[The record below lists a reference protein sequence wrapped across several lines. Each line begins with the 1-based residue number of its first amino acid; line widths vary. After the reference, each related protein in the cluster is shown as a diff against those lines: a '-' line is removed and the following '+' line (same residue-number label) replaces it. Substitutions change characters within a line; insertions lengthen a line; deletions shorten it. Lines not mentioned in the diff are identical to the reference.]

1 MEVRLLTQNTFNM
14 SKNFLYIIILVLI
27 LMLVFSGNGSNQ
39 YKDIQKERIL
49 NLKKQQEKD
58 RNEIQCLQDEIKNVD
73 KENKEIVF
81 IDNGFKKK
89 YYDILKKNTLLKD
102 QMASI
107 RDLVLPYHKLDSIA
121 AIVEYT
127 KN

>member
-1 MEVRLLTQNTFNM
+1 M
-14 SKNFLYIIILVLI
+14 SKNFLYIIIIVLI
-27 LMLVFSGNGSNQ
+27 LMLVFSGSGSSH
-39 YKDIQKERIL
+39 YKNIQQQRISS
-49 NLKKQQEKD
+49 LKKEQEKD
-58 RNEIQCLQDEIKNVD
+58 RNEIQCLQDEINNVGN
-73 KENKEIVF
+73 ENKEIVF

-107 RDLVLPYHKLDSIA
+107 RDLVLPYYKLDSIA

-127 KN
+127 KNRQH

>member
-1 MEVRLLTQNTFNM
+1 M

-27 LMLVFSGNGSNQ
+27 LMLVFSGNGSSQ

-58 RNEIQCLQDEIKNVD
+58 RNEIQCLQDEINNVD

-81 IDNGFKKK
+81 VDNGFKKK